1 MIRTDLSP
9 AESRRRRREKILI
22 AILTVAVV
30 ALTYLTV
37 SPLGLLQGSGKL
49 PLATNLLFFGLINL
63 NLLLIILLAFLVLR
77 NVVKLVFERRSRV
90 LGGRFKTKLVVAFF
104 SFAIV
109 PAGLLIIGVWAF
121 MSKSMESWFSL
132 PLDQSLKA
140 SLSVAQVYYRSSEA
154 DAKRAAKQ
162 IGRTIVV
169 ARVPTDGRRKK
180 TLKRLIEDKRRE
192 YDLASVEV
200 YGTDGILLA
209 RVVDPDLPVVKFPD
223 YNDKKLRHAFSN
235 QRAAQMQDMK
245 GGMVVS
251 GFGPI
256 RPLHADKPVLG
267 VVVTRNFVAESL
279 LGKMKLISA
288 TTQGFRQVKVLEGP
302 IRTVYL
308 SILTAVSLV
317 VILLSTWFGFFL
329 AKGITVPL
337 QALLEGTEAIAKG
350 NLDYRIEQVSN
361 DEFGVLV
368 NSFNKMTRD
377 LKSSSEALRLSNAE
391 LERRRKYMEVVLSN
405 VAAGVISIDHEGRVS
420 TINKS
425 AEKLLNVRSLKL
437 IGRRY
442 TELLDATHLE
452 MVREM
457 VRAMNRQG
465 TESLSR
471 QVMVTIRGQMLAL
484 LVSLTVLKDEEGDYK
499 GIVAV
504 FEDLTHF
511 LKAQRA
517 LAWREVAR
525 RIAHEIKNPL
535 TPIQLS
541 AQRLRKRFLDHLQ
554 GEEEVGIFDE
564 CTATIVKQV
573 GELKSLVDE
582 FSNFARMPA
591 ANPTPN
597 DLNKLVEE
605 VLVLFHQGHKDVHF
619 DFNPCPDLP
628 PCNVDRDQIKRV
640 LLNLLDNA
648 VMAIDGGS
656 GIVEIATAY
665 DRPLQMVRLEVAD
678 NGSGIRMEDRGR
690 IFEPYFST
698 KQGGTGLGLAIVSK
712 IVADH
717 NGYIRVRDNQPRGTR
732 FVIELP
738 VHPPIHQ
745 TGQGGYERIR

>member
-1 MIRTDLSP
+1 
-9 AESRRRRREKILI
+9 
-22 AILTVAVV
+22 
-30 ALTYLTV
+30 
-37 SPLGLLQGSGKL
+37 
-49 PLATNLLFFGLINL
+49 
-63 NLLLIILLAFLVLR
+63 
-77 NVVKLVFERRSRV
+77 
-90 LGGRFKTKLVVAFF
+90 
-104 SFAIV
+104 
-109 PAGLLIIGVWAF
+109 
-121 MSKSMESWFSL
+121 
-132 PLDQSLKA
+132 
-140 SLSVAQVYYRSSEA
+140 
-154 DAKRAAKQ
+154 
-162 IGRTIVV
+162 
-169 ARVPTDGRRKK
+169 
-180 TLKRLIEDKRRE
+180 
-192 YDLASVEV
+192 
-200 YGTDGILLA
+200 
-209 RVVDPDLPVVKFPD
+209 
-223 YNDKKLRHAFSN
+223 
-235 QRAAQMQDMK
+235 
-245 GGMVVS
+245 
-251 GFGPI
+251 
-256 RPLHADKPVLG
+256 
-267 VVVTRNFVAESL
+267 
-279 LGKMKLISA
+279 
-288 TTQGFRQVKVLEGP
+288 VKVLEGP

-337 QALLEGTEAIAKG
+337 QALSEGTEAIAKG

-405 VAAGVISIDHEGRVS
+405 VAAGVISIDREGRIS

-425 AEKLLNVRSLKL
+425 AEKLLNVKSLKL

-442 TELLDATHLE
+442 TELLDETHLE

-465 TESLSR
+465 AESLSR
-471 QVMVTIRGQMLAL
+471 QVMVTIRGQVLTL

-504 FEDLTHF
+504 FEDLTHL

-554 GEEEVGIFDE
+554 GEDVGIFDE

-573 GELKSLVDE
+573 GELKFLVDE

-605 VLVLFHQGHKDVHF
+605 GLVLFHEGHKDVHF
-619 DFNPCPDLP
+619 DFKPCPDLP

-648 VMAIDGGS
+648 VMAIDGESGS
-656 GIVEIATAY
+656 VEIATGY
-665 DRPLQMVRLEVAD
+665 DRPLQMARLEVAD
-678 NGSGIRMEDRGR
+678 NGSGIRMEDRAR

-738 VHPPIHQ
+738 VYPPIPQ
-745 TGQGGYERIR
+745 TGQGGYEGIT

>member
-9 AESRRRRREKILI
+9 AEFRRRRREKILI

-49 PLATNLLFFGLINL
+49 PLATNLLFFGLINI

-132 PLDQSLKA
+132 PLEQSLKA
-140 SLSVAQVYYRSSEA
+140 SLSVAQVYYQSSEA
-154 DAKRAAKQ
+154 DAKRDAKQ
-162 IGRTIVV
+162 IGRTIVSS
-169 ARVPTDGRRKK
+169 RVPTDGRRRKA
-180 TLKRLIEDKRRE
+180 LKRLIEDKRRE

-200 YGTDGILLA
+200 FGVDGILLA
-209 RVVDPDLPVVKFPD
+209 RALDPDLPVEKFPD
-223 YNDKKLRHAFSN
+223 YNDKKLRRAFSN
-235 QRAAQMQDMK
+235 QRASQMQDMK
-245 GGMVVS
+245 RGMIVS

-256 RPLHADKPVLG
+256 RPLDADQPVLG
-267 VVVTRNFVAESL
+267 VVVTRDFVAESL

-288 TTQGFRQVKVLEGP
+288 TTEGFRQVKVLEGP

-337 QALLEGTEAIAKG
+337 QALSEGTEAIAKG

-405 VAAGVISIDHEGRVS
+405 VAAGVISIDREGRIS

-425 AEKLLNVRSLKL
+425 AEKLLNVKSLKL

-442 TELLDATHLE
+442 TELLDETHLE

-465 TESLSR
+465 AESLSR
-471 QVMVTIRGQMLAL
+471 QVMVTIRGQVLTL

-504 FEDLTHF
+504 FEDLTHL

-554 GEEEVGIFDE
+554 GEDVGIFDE

-573 GELKSLVDE
+573 GELKFLVDE

-605 VLVLFHQGHKDVHF
+605 GLVLFHEGHKDVHF
-619 DFNPCPDLP
+619 DFKPCPDLP

-648 VMAIDGGS
+648 VMAIDGESGS
-656 GIVEIATAY
+656 VEIATGY
-665 DRPLQMVRLEVAD
+665 DRPLQMARLEVAD
-678 NGSGIRMEDRGR
+678 NGSGIRMEDRAR

-717 NGYIRVRDNQPRGTR
+717 NGYIRVRDNQPRGIR

-738 VHPPIHQ
+738 VYPPIPQ
-745 TGQGGYERIR
+745 TGQGGYEGIT